1 MNYPLLEFKNEIID
15 EIKRIADV
23 SEDRIDLEIP
33 SEERGDFAFPCYSL
47 SPILEKDPE
56 SIAENIALDIE
67 LERGEVD
74 QMGPYLN
81 FRIDEQYLS
90 KETINGC
97 LKYKERFGE
106 LPPKE
111 KKIIIE
117 HTSANPNGPLHV
129 GRARNPIIG
138 DTLAR
143 VYDKI
148 GYDVER
154 QYYVND
160 IGRQMAILTWGR
172 ENLDEEDLPP
182 PEREKEDYDLV
193 RYYQRANQMLEEE
206 ERLEVEIREIIR
218 SMERGDKQVFNL
230 LKKNSDAVLAG
241 ITKSLKRLNIN
252 FDSYQH
258 ESTFIEDGSV
268 KEVIER
274 LSKLEETEHEE
285 GALYFNLGN
294 NEIFITREDG
304 TNLYPTRDIAYHIWK
319 AGRADVLIDILGED
333 HKTHGE
339 FIKEALRALDVEPLP
354 ETVFHS
360 FVSFEGEE
368 MSTRKGTYVTL
379 DEFMDTS
386 EEKARDEILKR
397 RDDLSEEEVREI
409 AEKVGISAVRYNVIR
424 VQPGKPIDFK
434 WDEAL
439 NFQGDSAPFIQ
450 YSYARAH
457 GIIDKSEE
465 EVREEDLNFEG
476 LEDGEVQLLKKISE
490 LPLTLMEAAESNAPH
505 KMARYAHELAAEFN
519 QFYRDYPVLE
529 SEDKRKERLAIV
541 KSFSYSI
548 GSVLD
553 ALGMKKPRKM

>member
-1 MNYPLLEFKNEIID
+1 MKYPLLEFKEEIID
-15 EIKRIADV
+15 EIRRIADV

-47 SPILEKDPE
+47 SPILENDPE
-56 SIAENIALDIE
+56 SIAEMIALDMD

-74 QMGPYLN
+74 QTGPYLN

-90 KETINGC
+90 KETITGC
-97 LKYKERFGE
+97 LKEQEKFGE
-106 LPPKE
+106 LPLE
-111 KKIIIE
+111 EIKIIIE

-143 VYDKI
+143 IYEKI

-172 ENLDEEDLPP
+172 QNIDEEDLPP
-182 PEREKEDYDLV
+182 LVREKKDYDLV
-193 RYYQRANQMLEEE
+193 RYYQKANQMLEEE
-206 ERLEVEIREIIR
+206 RLETEVREIIR
-218 SMERGDKQVFNL
+218 SMERGDEEVFNL
-230 LKKNSDAVLAG
+230 LKKNSDAVLSG
-241 ITKSLKRLNIN
+241 ITSSLERLNIN
-252 FDSYQH
+252 FDSYQY

-268 KEVIER
+268 NEVIEK
-274 LSKLEETEHEE
+274 LSKLDETENEE
-285 GALYFNLGN
+285 GALYFNLGE

-304 TNLYPTRDIAYHIWK
+304 TNLYPARDVAYHIWK
-319 AGRADVLIDILGED
+319 AARADALIDILGED
-333 HKTHGE
+333 HKVHGE
-339 FIKEALRALDVEPLP
+339 FIKEALRTLSIDPLP
-354 ETVFHS
+354 EIVFYS

-368 MSTRKGTYVTL
+368 MSTRKGSYVTL
-379 DEFMDTS
+379 DEFMDTA
-386 EEKARDEILKR
+386 EEKAREEILKR
-397 RDDLSEEEVREI
+397 RDDLSESEVRDI
-409 AEKVGISAVRYNVIR
+409 AEKVGLSAVRYNVIR
-424 VQPGKPIDFK
+424 VQPSKPIDFK

-465 EVREEDLNFEG
+465 EVTEEGLNFEELEEGEIG
-476 LEDGEVQLLKKISE
+476 LMKKIAE
-490 LPLTLMEAAESNAPH
+490 LPLILMKSAENKAPH

-519 QFYRDYPVLE
+519 QFYRDYPVLD
-529 SEDKRKERLAIV
+529 SEYKRKERLAIV
-541 KSFSYSI
+541 KSFSYSME
-548 GSVLD
+548 SVLD